1 MDAVDEFKEFLD
13 ERLRRLEQAAAIAA
27 GEIEME
33 SGRTDVAAVIAARAE
48 AFSRMRARLHGDE
61 DAEERPSEG
70 VELIIRQMAVAGA
83 EPDEIERRLQHL
95 GIKHSREAVGQI
107 LGVGQH

>member
-1 MDAVDEFKEFLD
+1 DEFKAFLD

-33 SGRTDVAAVIAARAE
+33 GGRIGIAAAIAERAE
-48 AFSRMRARLHGDE
+48 EFSRMRAELRADGSADG
-61 DAEERPSEG
+61 RPSAGLEM
-70 VELIIRQMAVAGA
+70 IIRQMAVAGA

-95 GIKHSREAVGQI
+95 GIEHSREAVGQI